1 MKRLFTLIPTL
12 LCASALFLA
21 SCDKED
27 GGDGGDG
34 GGTPV
39 TYVKG
44 NYTIGQETHD
54 ANYCYY
60 AKNPKGDYAD
70 HLLVLTPSEVTEDNI
85 YNFDVF
91 PNNYMFIAFPDDRF
105 GETVVFDGSDTGNP
119 VYFQFDTYYYGLS
132 NHLEKIDSGSVK
144 VTNRGEGRYRLEVD
158 LKMKDGKTV
167 RCTLDGLFRA
177 KSYDPTVPTSL

>member
-21 SCDKED
+21 SCGKEE
-27 GGDGGDG
+27 

-44 NYTIGQETHD
+44 SYTLGQKTLD

-60 AKNPKGDYAD
+60 AKNPTGNYTD
-70 HLLVLTPSEVTEDNI
+70 HLLVLTPSAVTEDNI
-85 YNFDVF
+85 YNFDVLM
-91 PNNYMFIAFPDDRF
+91 NNYVFIAFPDDRF
-105 GETVVFDGSDTGNP
+105 GETVVFDGSDTGNE
-119 VYFQFDTYYYGLS
+119 VYFELRTDNRYYYGRSSSLD
-132 NHLEKIDSGSVK
+132 EIDGGSVK
-144 VTNRGEGRYRLEVD
+144 VTNRGEGLYRLEVD
-158 LKMKDGKTV
+158 LVMEDGKAV

-177 KSYDPTVPTSL
+177 KSFDPIPPPAPTSR